1 MSERVVGIAEFMVTM
16 SPDDVIVTYGLG
28 SCVAVVLH
36 DPRRRTGGMLHLM
49 LPSIEAVG
57 ESGAKQPARFA
68 DSGIP
73 ILFNQMY
80 RLGSR
85 KEDLSVWVVGGASV
99 GPPGVNLM
107 AIGERNLEATRQIL
121 GRAGV
126 RVRAED
132 VGGTISR
139 TVRLHVGEGR
149 VQVTSCGVARNLERR
164 SA

>member
-1 MSERVVGIAEFMVTM
+1 MSERVVGIAELLVTM
-16 SPDDVIVTYGLG
+16 SAEDVIVTYGLG

-36 DPRRRTGGMLHLM
+36 DPRRRFGGMLHLM
-49 LPSIEAVG
+49 LPTMGWASE
-57 ESGAKQPARFA
+57 GALAQPARFA
-68 DSGIP
+68 DAGIP
-73 ILFNQMY
+73 LLFNKMY

-85 KEDLSVWVVGGASV
+85 KEDLTVWLVGGASV
-99 GPPGVNLM
+99 GPPGVNMM
-107 AIGERNLEATRQIL
+107 AIGERNLAATREIL
-121 GRAGV
+121 QRAGV

-149 VQVTSCGVARNLERR
+149 VEVTSLGTARNLERR